1 MGFFKRNGSA
11 DMLNTVAG
19 LLLFLLFAVCSLVII
34 GAGAGVYSR
43 IQDNHDSTYGSS
55 ASIRYITNKI
65 RSGESVEVIGE
76 GSGIVLTDG
85 GIKCIIYAENGGLYE
100 KTVAADADAIA
111 DGGDMIFSL
120 DELEIIESKRHYE
133 ITVTRGADETTAI
146 VRKG

>member
-1 MGFFKRNGSA
+1 MGFFKRTGSA
-11 DMLNTVAG
+11 GMLNTVAG

-43 IQDNHDSTYGSS
+43 IQEGHESTYGSA

-65 RSGESVEVIGE
+65 HSGESVEIING
-76 GSGIVLTDG
+76 GSGMVLTDG
-85 GIKCIIYAENGGLYE
+85 GIRCIIYAEGGCLYE
-100 KTVAADADAIA
+100 KTVSADTEPTA

-120 DELEIIESKRHYE
+120 DKLSITENDGLYE
-133 ITVTRGADETTAI
+133 ITVTRGTDETTAI